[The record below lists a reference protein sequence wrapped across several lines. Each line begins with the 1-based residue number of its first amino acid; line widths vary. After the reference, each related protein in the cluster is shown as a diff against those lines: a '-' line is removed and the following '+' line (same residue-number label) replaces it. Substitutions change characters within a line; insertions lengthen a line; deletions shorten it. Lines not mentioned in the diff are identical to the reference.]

1 MTSRARDAETFASSL
16 VLFHRD
22 AVLGST
28 YLHFNQQ
35 TRKEDKRGEQEENS
49 LRLFFSVGCLDF
61 YQVTLVQHLSAV
73 E

>member
-1 MTSRARDAETFASSL
+1 MTRRARDAETFASSL

-22 AVLGST
+22 TVLGST

-35 TRKEDKRGEQEENS
+35 TRKEGKSGEQEENS
-49 LRLFFSVGCLDF
+49 PRLFFSLRFLDF
-61 YQVTLVQHLSAV
+61 YQVTLEQHLSAV